1 MTYVISDLHGGF
13 KQFKKMLK
21 QIRFNPSTD
30 KLIIA
35 GDIMDRGTGDLQIF
49 EFITPFIKDSSMQ
62 LILGNHEY
70 FLMQYLA
77 NFLTDKEITRLDSRL
92 WEAFGAESSTI
103 AAIDKLSIQ
112 DKERLYTFLDKL
124 RYYIEVEVNKKVYV
138 VTHAGLHADY
148 LVFNSDNK
156 IDVTKS
162 IEYGMDKDKR
172 GTLISIDI
180 HHMPSGQK
188 KALDKILLVGHE
200 PTVRIC
206 GDNKIIKYDNYICID
221 CGMGKGFEGRLG
233 CICLE
238 TEQEYYV

>member
-21 QIRFNPSTD
+21 QINFTPSED

-35 GDIMDRGTGDLQIF
+35 GDIMDRGIGDLQIF
-49 EFITPFIKDSSMQ
+49 KFITPFLQDESMH

-77 NFLTDKEITRLDSRL
+77 NYLEDKEIPRLGSGL

-112 DKERLYTFLDKL
+112 DKERLYAFLDGL
-124 RYYIEVEVNKKVYV
+124 PYYIEIEVEEKLYV
-138 VTHAGLHADY
+138 VTHAGIHADY
-148 LVFNSDNK
+148 IVYNTDDK
-156 IDVTKS
+156 IDVVES
-162 IEYGMDKDKR
+162 IEYGMERDKR

-180 HHMPSGQK
+180 HHMPAGQK
-188 KALDKILLVGHE
+188 KALDKILVVGHE
-200 PTVRIC
+200 PTVRIG
-206 GDNKIIKYDNYICID
+206 GDNRIVKNNTYICMD

-233 CICLE
+233 CLCLE
-238 TEQEYYV
+238 NGQEYYV